1 MGSTICLKPEERS
14 ILRNDEHSAIYLHQ
28 SIHIMITLTVWVDTT
43 VMYEKRY
50 ARVLIRSN
58 SCFIQ
63 VSFLQLYTML
73 FIDMFLASNIIIM
86 KSLILLYFICCGST
100 ESMDNSTIVRDF

>member
-1 MGSTICLKPEERS
+1 
-14 ILRNDEHSAIYLHQ
+14 
-28 SIHIMITLTVWVDTT
+28 MITLTVWMDTT
-43 VMYEKRY
+43 VMYENRY

-63 VSFLQLYTML
+63 VY
-73 FIDMFLASNIIIM
+73 IIPTIVHNAFYRHVFGF
-86 KSLILLYFICCGST
+86 KYYYYEKFKFTVFGST